1 MATTELVKRQLP
13 SEVAY
18 TDQANTFTED
28 TIVGG
33 WSEPAPK
40 FFDVATDTT
49 SAGVYAEE
57 TNASV
62 NVFGQNASGSLLAY
76 INDSGN
82 ADNDEK
88 VVLNVSNALAAEY
101 RTANTAPHIFKV
113 NGTERARINSS
124 GMDVTGDFTV
134 NGSPISGSGIS
145 KEEAIAYAIALG

>member
-18 TDQANTFTED
+18 TDQANNFLD
-28 TIVGG
+28 DILIGD
-33 WSEPAPK
+33 WSSSDEF
-40 FFDVATDTT
+40 FFDVASVN
-49 SAGVYAEE
+49 SAASLYAEE
-57 TNASV
+57 KRAILN
-62 NVFGQNASGSLLAY
+62 LAGY
-76 INDSGN
+76 GETALISYGDATGN
-82 ADNDEK
+82 ADNDK
-88 VVLNVSNALAAEY
+88 KAVLEATFKDAFEY